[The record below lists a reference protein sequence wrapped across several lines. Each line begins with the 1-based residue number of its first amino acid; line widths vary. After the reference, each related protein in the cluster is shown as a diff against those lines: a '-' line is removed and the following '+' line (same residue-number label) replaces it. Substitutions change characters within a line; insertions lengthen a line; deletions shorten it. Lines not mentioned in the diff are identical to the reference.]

1 MTLAKVLISLTARNG
16 SDSFPNSKINSFL
29 LTNRAMSN
37 LNVASSFA
45 HFFNRFIG
53 QYRSTNIQITFQ
65 KFPSSTSMARSA
77 HTKAELRKPEATDN
91 SFLSFS
97 IKSQVKSFY
106 DKHRWTTMVNICV
119 YNLTGVRVCL
129 CWASSHLSGSRL
141 HTLSSHESKLVEA
154 KVLINLLL

>member
-106 DKHRWTTMVNICV
+106 DNIVGQRWWLFVFIIWPVCESV
-119 YNLTGVRVCL
+119 YVGLRLIFLDLVFT
-129 CWASSHLSGSRL
+129 HYL
-141 HTLSSHESKLVEA
+141 HTSP
-154 KVLINLLL
+154 N